1 MQHDITLL
9 SGSIFRWEY
18 ILSKMKLFLLNGSTT
33 LMLILLNRFIE
44 LLLPISCLI
53 LFYNINSS
61 SWEKMIQST
70 RGYLGF
76 PVIQN
81 VLLM

>member
-18 ILSKMKLFLLNGSTT
+18 IPSEMKIFLPNGLTI
-33 LMLILLNRFIE
+33 LIL
-44 LLLPISCLI
+44 ISSNNVIHDDI
-53 LFYNINSS
+53 LEYKFQFVI
-61 SWEKMIQST
+61 WEKMIQLT

>member
-1 MQHDITLL
+1 MGIYSLQNKTIPSERLNYFDINLIESNVIHDDIL
-9 SGSIFRWEY
+9 EY
-18 ILSKMKLFLLNGSTT
+18 KFQFVI
-33 LMLILLNRFIE
+33 
-44 LLLPISCLI
+44 
-53 LFYNINSS
+53 
-61 SWEKMIQST
+61 WEKMIQLT

>member
-18 ILSKMKLFLLNGSTT
+18 IPSKIKLFLLNGSTI
-33 LMLILLNRFIE
+33 LIL
-44 LLLPISCLI
+44 I
-53 LFYNINSS
+53 LSNNVIHDDILEYKFQFVI
-61 SWEKMIQST
+61 WEKMIQLT